1 MLRQAMATKSA
12 TKRQVVSVAV
22 LAFFTG
28 TDDAVRRR
36 ATDDIAELAGLVR
49 RMHALASPPP
59 PPAYRTHAPGVDG
72 QLLNDGDAK
81 VRQTGK
87 ELYAALAAAWP
98 DVAAGC
104 VRTLSGTKACTGPC
118 VCVSVA
124 RRSCS

>member
-59 PPAYRTHAPGVDG
+59 PCLSHSCAWCGR
-72 QLLNDGDAK
+72 
-81 VRQTGK
+81 
-87 ELYAALAAAWP
+87 AAAERWRRQGPP
-98 DVAAGC
+98 D
-104 VRTLSGTKACTGPC
+104 R
-118 VCVSVA
+118 
-124 RRSCS
+124 